1 MKTIILLLFASTFTF
16 GAAPA
21 FAQAIPRNMFDH
33 LYWESKGNRPNQCY
47 SEAGLSNLGYIN
59 DTITHALAVGENYTI
74 PLGGATGPVRAAF
87 IRDRFAL
94 DTSRIYEFPGT
105 NVLPA
110 NLNGDPWKDYVCW
123 SEEGVVTVLLG
134 TPKIDSFVTAYTL
147 NFGRNE
153 FAGYP
158 WYNQEVVVYDCD
170 SDGYD
175 DILVEVLGANKL
187 LYYRGGKTLD
197 SLPSDSENIFAQQ
210 MSIGHIYDTSK
221 MYLVTYNHPRKD
233 SVYIYTIP
241 LGKDFKFKATDS
253 IICNVDSGGAD
264 DGGFALADVY
274 GRNIEDIIIGGIDAF
289 VFKGGTTI
297 SGTPTFIFHHPS
309 YVPYDLGRIIL
320 DAGDISGHGYHYL
333 LFADYEALGDE
344 GAIYLYPIGKGLKD
358 SCVAY
363 AVVPSGFED
372 YFGVTA
378 IAPGDVNGDGIADVV
393 VGWDAESGDSLRV
406 GGIVVLLGNP
416 SYGDSIKTGIEPQM
430 NIPQLFSLSQNFP
443 NPCMRTSQIN
453 FIVNESKFYGKELT
467 ITLYDFDG
475 KEREILY
482 HGTADAVEHAIPIDG
497 TTLPAGNYFYEL
509 SCNNWHLRK
518 TMTIVR

>member
-33 LYWESKGNRPNQCY
+33 LYWESTGNYINQFY
-47 SEAGLSNLGYIN
+47 AAAGLSNLGYIN
-59 DTITHALAVGENYTI
+59 DTITHAIAVGENYTI
-74 PLGGATGPVRAAF
+74 PLGEAAGPVRAAF
-87 IRDRFAL
+87 IRDRFTL

-110 NLNGDPWKDYVCW
+110 NLNGDPWKDYVCF
-123 SEEGVVTVLLG
+123 SALGNLTVLLG
-134 TPKIDSFVTAYTL
+134 TPKIDSFVIAFSL
-147 NFGRNE
+147 KAGSFDFGGYNIMNE
-153 FAGYP
+153 VLVHDF
-158 WYNQEVVVYDCD
+158 D
-170 SDGYD
+170 SDGFD
-175 DILVEVLGANKL
+175 DIIVDEAGTGTGYLF
-187 LYYRGGKTLD
+187 YYRGGVNID
-197 SLPSDSENIFAQQ
+197 STPSMIIKSTAQQ
-210 MSIGHIYDTSK
+210 LAVGHVKDTST
-221 MYLVTYNHPRKD
+221 MYLVTYNHPGID

-274 GRNIEDIIIGGIDAF
+274 GRNIEDIIIGGINAF

-363 AVVPSGFED
+363 AAGLSGFED

-393 VGWDAESGDSLRV
+393 VGYDGVIEPQHAGR
-406 GGIVVLLGNP
+406 IVVLLGDP

-497 TTLPAGNYFYEL
+497 TTLPAGIYFYEL

-518 TMTIVR
+518 TMTIVK